1 MLAVAFVC
9 LCVRVYVWAI
19 CSYHG
24 HSMSDPGTSYRNR
37 DEISGIRTARD
48 PIEYV
53 KKLLTENNLATADEL
68 KQVEKE
74 IRDEVQQELAKAK
87 AGNFPPA
94 EELYTHIYADENG
107 QTEYPPFIR
116 MPDYHRSLRRD
127 NGKLVQISEL

>member
-1 MLAVAFVC
+1 
-9 LCVRVYVWAI
+9 
-19 CSYHG
+19 
-24 HSMSDPGTSYRNR
+24 MSDPGTSYRNR

-48 PIEYV
+48 PIEFV
-53 KKLLTENNLATADEL
+53 KKLLTDNNLATADEI
-68 KQVEKE
+68 KQIEKD

-94 EELYTHIYADENG
+94 EELYTHIYADEKG

-127 NGKLVQISEL
+127 NGNLVQISEL